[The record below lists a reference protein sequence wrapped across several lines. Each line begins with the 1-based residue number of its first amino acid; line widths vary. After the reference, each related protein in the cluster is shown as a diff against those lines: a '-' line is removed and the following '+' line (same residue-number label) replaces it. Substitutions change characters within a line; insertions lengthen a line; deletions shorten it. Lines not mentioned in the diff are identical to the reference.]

1 MSDLSSFLST
11 KNKQWSANLWDGFIE
26 AVQARLAP
34 LEEQLDIQKE
44 VTDAIIARGLTVI
57 EQELAPIVKQ
67 ADQILNDSTASL
79 NAKLERFEKKVTG
92 GTVICASKTAA
103 SLANAATIN
112 LTLVP
117 EDREFFAPTP
127 FLAIS
132 RASTVAN
139 WAIGKVNSFNRQ
151 TGSLSVTLEQV
162 TGAGGPYNDWII
174 TSLPGATLY
183 QKHLLEQAVAI
194 DRSVQLMQEDVASM
208 RDAIRAWNENVNT
221 KHAQA
226 VTAASSAEEDA
237 AFVERAAQQVRS
249 DAETVTANLGATKA
263 HREAA
268 DDSANTATQQASAA
282 AQSNS
287 ASAEN
292 ARISGENK
300 DASLSAKRAA
310 ETARDDTVAAK
321 SETLSARDIAVTK
334 RNESEVFRNDAE
346 GFRDEAE
353 ALAASLDPS
362 QYLKK
367 VDAGI
372 LAGFR
377 NKLLNGDFRIA
388 FRGASFTVP
397 ANNGMYTADRWGVIN
412 TTNASLSVE
421 VVQDFNYGHA
431 LMFRFTT
438 EPSTGEVT
446 LIQKVEDVRSLP
458 AGEATFT
465 FDMFLENSMRVFIYG
480 EQNFGTTG
488 SALNVM
494 EISNSVEPSVSDFK
508 RKSTRFT
515 VGSLEGKLANPFD
528 STFNIAVQFHPRNV
542 GVFGV
547 KRASLVEG
555 DATTEKDPFS
565 PRHRQQEVAMV
576 QRYYYYLDRLEMFA
590 QGGVTEPTFGR
601 LGRAYMP
608 VNMRTAP
615 AVFIGFAS
623 EYNVKPTIF
632 SGSTSGV
639 SFNGVVRE
647 AHNWGMIERIT
658 FDAEYP
664 L

>member
-103 SLANAATIN
+103 SLANGATIN

-151 TGSLSVTLEQV
+151 TGALSVTLEQV

-183 QKHLLEQAVAI
+183 QKHLLEQAILI

-208 RDAIRAWNENVNT
+208 RDAVRAWNENVNT
-221 KHAQA
+221 KHTQA
-226 VTAASSAEEDA
+226 VAAASSAEEDA

-249 DAETVTANLGATKA
+249 DAETVTANLAATKA

-268 DDSANTATQQASAA
+268 GTSANTATQQASAA

-292 ARISGENK
+292 ARVSGENK

-310 ETARDDTVAAK
+310 ETARDDAVAAK
-321 SETLSARDIAVTK
+321 SETLSARDTAVTN
-334 RNESEVFRNDAE
+334 RNESETFRNDAE
-346 GFRDEAE
+346 GFRNEAE
-353 ALAASLDPS
+353 ALAASLDPA

-372 LAGFR
+372 LSGFR

-388 FRGASFTVP
+388 FRGAAFTIP
-397 ANNGMYTADRWGVIN
+397 ANNGAYTADRWGVIN
-412 TTNASLSVE
+412 TTNVPLSVE

-431 LMFRFTT
+431 LMFKFTSAPT
-438 EPSTGEVT
+438 TGEVT
-446 LIQKVEDVRSLP
+446 LLQKVEDVRTMP
-458 AGEATFT
+458 AGAATFT
-465 FDMFLENSMRVFIYG
+465 FDAYLENSMRVFIYG
-480 EQNFGTTG
+480 EQNFGTSG
-488 SALNVM
+488 SALSVM
-494 EISNSVEPSVSDFK
+494 EISNSVEPSSPDFK
-508 RKSTRFT
+508 RKSVGFT
-515 VGSLEGKLANPFD
+515 VGSLDGKLANPFD

-542 GVFGV
+542 GYFGV
-547 KRASLVEG
+547 KRASLVAG
-555 DATTEKDPFS
+555 DATAEKDPFS

-590 QGGVTEPTFGR
+590 QGGVSEPTFGR

-608 VNMRTAP
+608 VNMRTVP
-615 AVFIGFAS
+615 TVFIGFAS

-632 SGSTSGV
+632 SGSTTGA
-639 SFNGVVRE
+639 SFNGIVRE

-658 FDAEYP
+658 FDAEFP